1 MSAENIYTSIACNRT
16 PESADWS
23 SENGLILFAACNSI
37 ALFDPDYHG
46 SAKIRQT
53 FLEHTARVNTV
64 KWISESEFL
73 SGGYDNL
80 VILWNVEN
88 LESPKAT
95 KLIGHESGVTFV
107 DAIKVNGEWTIVSTS
122 LDSTIRFWHWSVA
135 EDRYVTFDRVSLGNG
150 FCFALR
156 LAILPDTDNQII
168 LAYSSDEN
176 HIYLMC
182 DGVND
187 DGEQRKFSLV
197 DKLVGHVDWV
207 RGLDFVALNKS
218 ELLLASSSQ
227 DTFIRLWKI
236 SARPTAVRVLK
247 ARNVDTFGVN
257 EDIQMEERLF
267 AVGHA
272 GGTSHSY
279 AVALESVLLGHDGW
293 VYGVHW
299 MRTKENHLQLLSS
312 SIDKT
317 LIIWAIQEDSGVW
330 MEKVRVGEVGGNSLG
345 FYGGK
350 FSMDCTSIL
359 GHGYQGSFHLWHLD
373 ADTQQWT
380 PGIVVGGH
388 FNEVRD
394 LCWEPEGEFL
404 LTTSA
409 DQTTRC
415 HAPWR
420 RAVDSPL
427 EIVSTTCFTC
437 LNVAEPIAF
446 CFQTWHELARPQ
458 VHGYDMQTICALS
471 RYRFASGAEEKI
483 VRTFQAPA
491 DFVQNFRRICSVDDD
506 DAEGDVVIKCKQ
518 ISPRK
523 TYGWPK
529 LIID

>member
-23 SENGLILFAACNSI
+23 SKNGLILFAACNSI
-37 ALFDPDYHG
+37 ALFDPDFNG

-53 FLEHTARVNTV
+53 FVEHTAKVNTV
-64 KWISESEFL
+64 KWISENEFL

-80 VILWNVEN
+80 VILWDLEN
-88 LESPKAT
+88 FDSPKST
-95 KLIGHESGVTFV
+95 KLIGHEGGVTFV

-122 LDSTIRFWHWSVA
+122 LDSTIRFWHWSAA
-135 EDRYVTFDRVSLGNG
+135 EKVYVTFDTITLGNG

-156 LAILPDTDNQII
+156 FATLPATNNQLI
-168 LAYSSDEN
+168 LAYSTDEN
-176 HIYLMC
+176 HIYLLC
-182 DGVND
+182 DGID
-187 DGEQRKFSLV
+187 ESSDRRKFTCV
-197 DKLVGHVDWV
+197 DTLVGHVDWV
-207 RGLDFVALNKS
+207 RGLDFVALNES
-218 ELLLASSSQ
+218 DLLLASSSQ

-236 SARPTAVRVLK
+236 STREAAIALSPAKNLD
-247 ARNVDTFGVN
+247 AFGAN
-257 EDIQMEERLF
+257 EVIQMEERIF
-267 AVGHA
+267 TVRDSA
-272 GGTSHSY
+272 GTSHSF

-299 MRTKENHLQLLSS
+299 MRTMENHLQLLSS

-317 LIIWAIQEDSGVW
+317 LIIWAMQEDSGIW

-350 FSMDCTSIL
+350 FSVDCASIL

-373 ADTQQWT
+373 GHTQQWT

-394 LCWEPEGEFL
+394 LCWDPKGQFL

-420 RAVDSPL
+420 RSASM
-427 EIVSTTCFTC
+427 EIVS
-437 LNVAEPIAF
+437 AIIYSAIEAGI
-446 CFQTWHELARPQ
+446 
-458 VHGYDMQTICALS
+458 
-471 RYRFASGAEEKI
+471 
-483 VRTFQAPA
+483 
-491 DFVQNFRRICSVDDD
+491 SVN
-506 DAEGDVVIKCKQ
+506 
-518 ISPRK
+518 
-523 TYGWPK
+523 
-529 LIID
+529 